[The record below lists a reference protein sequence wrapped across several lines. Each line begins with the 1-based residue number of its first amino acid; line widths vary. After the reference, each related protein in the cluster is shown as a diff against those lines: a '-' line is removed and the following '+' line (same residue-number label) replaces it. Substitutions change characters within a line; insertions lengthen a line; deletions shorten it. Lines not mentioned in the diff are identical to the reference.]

1 MSLVHCFPIQSGYLI
16 SPAPDYA
23 TTGMLFIG
31 WALWF
36 SAFAYSAK
44 TRAAGDS
51 IKPGGVS
58 PGNGQKELTKPVER
72 ATADRNTRPV
82 IATSV
87 ARCRGLIVLN

>member
-1 MSLVHCFPIQSGYLI
+1 MLSDSVRLSYFTGAGLCHNRNAFHWLGPLVQRI
-16 SPAPDYA
+16 
-23 TTGMLFIG
+23 
-31 WALWF
+31 
-36 SAFAYSAK
+36 AYSAK